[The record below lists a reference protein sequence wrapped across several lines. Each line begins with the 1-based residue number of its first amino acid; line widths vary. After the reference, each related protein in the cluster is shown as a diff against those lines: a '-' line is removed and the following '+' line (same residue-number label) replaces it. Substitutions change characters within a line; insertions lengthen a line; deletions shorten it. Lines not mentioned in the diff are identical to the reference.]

1 MYGSPSC
8 ELAPGSSLLNSN
20 ASTANVSTYHENY
33 SKSLARGR
41 NPMSIPRNSE
51 LWYHT
56 KNSNDRR
63 DKIAKG
69 HQFWGVVDDSAVAAG
84 SDESLRS
91 PGISLAS
98 SYSNFQRKDHGLNR
112 EVKADSRT
120 QMDDSLL
127 GIGTARK
134 NTNNVKALNSSRFD
148 VKVCRTLLPW
158 KNSQQYC
165 SACVVIMMIQ

>member
-8 ELAPGSSLLNSN
+8 ELASGSSILNSSFSATN
-20 ASTANVSTYHENY
+20 FSAYHQNY

-41 NPMSIPRNSE
+41 NPKSIPRNSE

-69 HQFWGVVDDSAVAAG
+69 HQFWGVVDHSAEAAG
-84 SDESLRS
+84 ADESLKM
-91 PGISLAS
+91 PGISLNS
-98 SYSNFQRKDHGLNR
+98 SDRNFQRKEHGLHR

-120 QMDDSLL
+120 SKDDNLL
-127 GIGTARK
+127 GIGTGR
-134 NTNNVKALNSSRFD
+134 NNSNNIKALNSSRFD
-148 VKVCRTLLPW
+148 VKV
-158 KNSQQYC
+158 
-165 SACVVIMMIQ
+165 

>member
-8 ELAPGSSLLNSN
+8 ELASGSSLLNTSSLATN
-20 ASTANVSTYHENY
+20 FSTYHENY

-41 NPMSIPRNSE
+41 NPKSIPRNSE

-69 HQFWGVVDDSAVAAG
+69 HQFWGVVDHSAEAAG
-84 SDESLRS
+84 SDESPKMSGTFSDR
-91 PGISLAS
+91 
-98 SYSNFQRKDHGLNR
+98 NFQMKEHGLHR

-120 QMDDSLL
+120 KKDDSLL
-127 GIGTARK
+127 GIGTGRK
-134 NTNNVKALNSSRFD
+134 NSNNIKALNSSRFD
-148 VKVCRTLLPW
+148 VKVCPIMLPW
-158 KNSQQYC
+158 REQEQY
-165 SACVVIMMIQ
+165 